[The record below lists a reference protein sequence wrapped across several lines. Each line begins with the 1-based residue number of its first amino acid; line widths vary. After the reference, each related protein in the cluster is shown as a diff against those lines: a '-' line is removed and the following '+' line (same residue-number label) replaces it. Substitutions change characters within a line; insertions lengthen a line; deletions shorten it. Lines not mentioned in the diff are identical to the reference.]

1 MEKYTDSEIKYLE
14 LLAEKF
20 PSVQDVCTEIINL
33 QAILNLPKGTEH
45 FLSDLHGEYEAFLH
59 ILKNASGVIKA
70 KIDEIFQN
78 TMTNEERKKLAT
90 LIYYPEEKLELIKKT
105 NYEME
110 EFYRI
115 TLYRLIEVCKVV
127 SSKYSRSKVRKAMP
141 KEYEYI
147 IDELLHAN
155 QNMYDKEFYYN
166 QIINTIIKLDRAD
179 AFIIAISKLIQRLS
193 IDHLHIIGD
202 IYDRG
207 PGPHIIIDELM
218 KYHLVDIQWGNHD
231 IIWMGAGCGSEACIF
246 NVIRICSR
254 YNNLDIL
261 EDGYGINI
269 RAITEFAMEEYK
281 SDNTQN
287 FIPQNAE
294 KIDNLYTVELLAKIQ
309 KAAAIIQFKLE
320 GELIKRHPE
329 FKMEHRLM
337 LGKINYEEGT
347 IIIGGKKYN
356 LNDKYF
362 PTIDP
367 KNPYELTKKEKEVV
381 EKLKKGFMNSEK
393 LQRHIKFLYNKGSLY
408 KIYNNNLLIHGCI
421 PMCEDGSLKCYEDI
435 SKRKLKGKELLDY
448 IDKIA
453 RLGFFSDLNSV
464 EREYG
469 KDFLWYLW
477 CGETSPIFCKDAM
490 KTFERYFIDDKE
502 LHKENKNPF
511 YNLALKEEVCDEIFS
526 EFNIDK
532 KNGHII
538 CGHIPVKFK
547 SGESPIKANG
557 KLLIIDGGL
566 SKSYQ
571 KTTGIAGY
579 TLIYNSYGLMLAEHE
594 PFNSKLDAID
604 KETDLHSSKL
614 VVEKV
619 ERKKIKDTDIG
630 QELLE
635 QIKDLQKLLE
645 CYKQGIIKAKKRKW
659 FRLVER

>member
-1 MEKYTDSEIKYLE
+1 MDRSINAERKYLE

-20 PSVQDVCTEIINL
+20 PSIQDVCTEIINL

-45 FLSDLHGEYEAFLH
+45 FLSDLHGEYESFLH

-70 KIDEIFQN
+70 KIDETFQN
-78 TMTNEERKKLAT
+78 SMTNEERRKLAT
-90 LIYYPEEKLELIKKT
+90 LIYYPEEKLELIKKQ
-105 NYEME
+105 NNQME
-110 EFYRI
+110 EFYKI
-115 TLYRLIEVCKVV
+115 TLYRLIEVCKVI

-155 QNMYDKEFYYN
+155 QNMCDKEFYYN

-179 AFIIAISKLIQRLS
+179 AFIIAISKLIQQLA

-207 PGPHIIIDELM
+207 PGPHIIMDKLM
-218 KYHLVDIQWGNHD
+218 KYHSIDIQWGNHD
-231 IIWMGAGCGSEACIF
+231 IIWMGAASGSEVCIF

-254 YNNLDIL
+254 YHNLDIL

-281 SDNTQN
+281 EKCMPN
-287 FIPQNAE
+287 FEPQNAE
-294 KIDNLYTVELLAKIQ
+294 KISELQTIELFAKIQ
-309 KAAAIIQFKLE
+309 KASAIIQFKLE
-320 GELIKRHPE
+320 GAVIKRRPE
-329 FKMEHRLM
+329 FKMEDRM
-337 LGKINYEEGT
+337 LLDKINYETGEIT
-347 IIIGGKKYN
+347 INGKTYP
-356 LNDKYF
+356 LTDTYF

-367 KNPYELTKKEKEVV
+367 KNPYALTKKEQEVV
-381 EKLKKGFMNSEK
+381 DKLKKGFINSEK
-393 LQRHIKFLYNKGSLY
+393 LQKHIKFLYNKGSLY
-408 KIYNNNLLIHGCI
+408 KIFNNNLLIHGCI
-421 PMCEDGSLKCYEDI
+421 PMDKEGNLKCYEDNQN
-435 SKRKLKGKELLDY
+435 RKMKGKEYLDY
-448 IDKIA
+448 VDKIA
-453 RLGFFSDLNSV
+453 RQGYFSDLESE

-477 CGETSPIFCKDAM
+477 CGENSPIFCKDAM
-490 KTFERYFIDDKE
+490 RTFERYFIDDKE

-511 YNLALKEEVCDEIFS
+511 YVFAQNEEVCNKLLCEFEI
-526 EFNIDK
+526 EKDK
-532 KNGHII
+532 GHII

-594 PFNSKLDAID
+594 PFNSSSDAIV
-604 KETDLHSSKL
+604 KETDLHSSK
-614 VVEKV
+614 VIVEKV
-619 ERKKIKDTDIG
+619 ERKRIKDTDIG
-630 QELLE
+630 VDLQG
-635 QIKDLQKLLE
+635 QIEDLQKLLE
-645 CYKQGIIKAKKRKW
+645 CYKQGIIKVKK
-659 FRLVER
+659 

>member
-1 MEKYTDSEIKYLE
+1 MEKNINAEKKYLE

-20 PSVQDVCTEIINL
+20 PTVQEVCTEIINL

-45 FLSDLHGEYEAFLH
+45 FLSDLHGEYESFLH

-70 KIDEIFQN
+70 KIDETFQN
-78 TMTNEERKKLAT
+78 SMTNEERKKLAT
-90 LIYYPEEKLELIKKT
+90 LIYYPEEKLELIKKQ
-105 NYEME
+105 NDQME

-147 IDELLHAN
+147 IDELLHAK
-155 QNMYDKEFYYN
+155 QNMNDKEFYYN

-179 AFIIAISKLIQRLS
+179 AFIIAISKLIQQLA

-218 KYHLVDIQWGNHD
+218 KYHSIDIQWGNHD
-231 IIWMGAGCGSEACIF
+231 IIWMGAASGSEACIL

-254 YNNLDIL
+254 YHNLDIL
-261 EDGYGINI
+261 EDAYGINL
-269 RAITEFAMEEYK
+269 RAITEYAMEEYK
-281 SDNTQN
+281 EESLPN
-287 FIPQNAE
+287 FKPHNAE
-294 KIDNLYTVELLAKIQ
+294 KISDLSIIELLAKIQ
-309 KAAAIIQFKLE
+309 KACAIIQFKLE
-320 GELIKRHPE
+320 GQLIKRHPE
-329 FKMEHRLM
+329 FKMEDRM
-337 LGKINYEEGT
+337 LLDKINYETGEVQ
-347 IIIGGKKYN
+347 INGKYYKLLDN
-356 LNDKYF
+356 YF

-381 EKLKKGFMNSEK
+381 CKLKKGFLNSEK
-393 LQRHIKFLYNKGSLY
+393 LQRHVQFLYNKGSLY

-421 PMCEDGSLKCYEDI
+421 PMDKEGNLKYYEDN
-435 SKRKLKGKELLDY
+435 RNRRLAGRAYLDY

-453 RLGFFSDLNSV
+453 RQGYFSDLDSE

-477 CGETSPIFCKDAM
+477 CGENSPIFCKDAM
-490 KTFERYFIDDKE
+490 KTFERYFVDDKE

-511 YNLALKEEVCDEIFS
+511 YIFTQNEEVCDTLLG
-526 EFNIDK
+526 EFGIEKDK
-532 KNGHII
+532 GHII

-557 KLLIIDGGL
+557 KILIIDGGL

-594 PFNSKLDAID
+594 PFNSRIDAIV
-604 KETDLHSSKL
+604 KETDLHSSKV

-619 ERKKIKDTDIG
+619 DRKRIKDTDIG
-630 QELLE
+630 
-635 QIKDLQKLLE
+635 IKLQDEIEDLYKLLE
-645 CYKQGIIKAKKRKW
+645 CYKLGIIKIK
-659 FRLVER
+659 E